1 MMSSH
6 IFSSNFDRSHLAT
19 ASSTLST
26 GSAFELDSHNQ
37 NNTNGDMSQSARDS
51 EVDDSLM
58 KQLRLATAESQV
70 RLPSEDEML
79 GMTKTITI
87 KEEVEAKVTE
97 GKETEGEGQG
107 ITTTDETKVE

>member
-1 MMSSH
+1 MSSH

-79 GMTKTITI
+79 GMTKSI
-87 KEEVEAKVTE
+87 KEEGEAKMTE
-97 GKETEGEGQG
+97 GKETEGQG